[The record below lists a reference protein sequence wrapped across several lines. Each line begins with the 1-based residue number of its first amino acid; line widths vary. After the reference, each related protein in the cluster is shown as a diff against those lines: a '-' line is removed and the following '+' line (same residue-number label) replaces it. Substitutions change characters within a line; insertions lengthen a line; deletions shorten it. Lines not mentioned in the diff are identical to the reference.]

1 MDGMDGMDGMDVTT
15 AGPAAGAALAVLA
28 IAASSMSGGDS
39 KEKDDAPAA
48 PEAEAKKNVEAPKA
62 EAAAPASS
70 APSATLAAAAQKAA
84 EESAPAVFLS
94 QEKTAGGSI
103 SLGQRVL
110 WNGKVGS
117 VRYIGDVR
125 FAAGEWVGLE
135 LADGNGMHDGS
146 VKGVSYFEC
155 PAAKGVFAQSA
166 QLMEVTARAV
176 GAATAADEAPA
187 TLPSKEATAEGSFS
201 LGQEVMWKGTKG
213 IVRYIGDV
221 RFAAG
226 EWIGIEMLEARGM
239 HDGNVLGVSYF
250 KCSSG
255 KGIFAQLSH
264 LQTTGTRD
272 SAAVE
277 ETLRQ
282 VEASVSAGVAS
293 GVASSLQV
301 GQRVMWK
308 GRHAGMVRFVGPVE
322 FATGV
327 FVGVELEDPVGY
339 YDGTFMG
346 QTYFKCEPGKGIFA
360 HGSMLNEM
368 AII

>member
-1 MDGMDGMDGMDVTT
+1 VGLELTDARGVHDGTVLGIPYFECPSARGVF
-15 AGPAAGAALAVLA
+15 AQPAQLSASGAVSA
-28 IAASSMSGGDS
+28 IARSAATPSVV
-39 KEKDDAPAA
+39 APAR
-48 PEAEAKKNVEAPKA
+48 
-62 EAAAPASS
+62 
-70 APSATLAAAAQKAA
+70 LAAMAADEGGPTTLPSKAR
-84 EESAPAVFLS
+84 
-94 QEKTAGGSI
+94 TADGSI
-103 SLGQRVL
+103 SLGQQVM
-110 WNGKVGS
+110 WTGKKS
-117 VRYIGDVR
+117 IVRYIGAVR

-135 LADGNGMHDGS
+135 LTDARGVHDGNVMGIP
-146 VKGVSYFEC
+146 YFEC
-155 PAAKGVFAQSA
+155 PAAKGVFAQPA
-166 QLMEVTARAV
+166 QLSASGAITASAPVVAPSAAPTAV
-176 GAATAADEAPA
+176 ASDADEVE
-187 TLPSKEATAEGSFS
+187 TLPSKEKTADGSAW
-201 LGQEVMWKGTKG
+201 LGQQVLWKGKQG
-213 IVRYIGDV
+213 VVRYIGDV

>member
-1 MDGMDGMDGMDVTT
+1 MPV
-15 AGPAAGAALAVLA
+15 A
-28 IAASSMSGGDS
+28 AAS
-39 KEKDDAPAA
+39 AVP
-48 PEAEAKKNVEAPKA
+48 P
-62 EAAAPASS
+62 
-70 APSATLAAAAQKAA
+70 APSAEDEGPTLRP
-84 EESAPAVFLS
+84 SND
-94 QEKTAGGSI
+94 KTADGSI

-201 LGQEVMWKGTKG
+201 LGQEVMWKGNKG

-226 EWIGIEMLEARGM
+226 EWVGLELTDAKGV
-239 HDGNVLGVSYF
+239 HDGNVMGVPYF
-250 KCSSG
+250 ECTAA
-255 KGIFAQLSH
+255 KGVFAKAAQLSAS
-264 LQTTGTRD
+264 GAVPAPAPAA
-272 SAAVE
+272 SAA
-277 ETLRQ
+277 
-282 VEASVSAGVAS
+282 A
-293 GVASSLQV
+293 
-301 GQRVMWK
+301 
-308 GRHAGMVRFVGPVE
+308 
-322 FATGV
+322 
-327 FVGVELEDPVGY
+327 
-339 YDGTFMG
+339 
-346 QTYFKCEPGKGIFA
+346 
-360 HGSMLNEM
+360 
-368 AII
+368 